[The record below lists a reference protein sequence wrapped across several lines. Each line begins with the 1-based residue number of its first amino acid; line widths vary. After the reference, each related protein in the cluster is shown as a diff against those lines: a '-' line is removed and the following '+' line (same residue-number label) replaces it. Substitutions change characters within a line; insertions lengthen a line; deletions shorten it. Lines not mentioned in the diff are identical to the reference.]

1 MIFGNGTLA
10 GRQPGM
16 MGFASGDQPRGIFD
30 ALQALRDLGAVSP
43 QSLPGSLNDTPAIP
57 GNRPGGVA
65 GISPA
70 SAEAPPMPVNGRR
83 GLFGRVQS
91 RAASVPLPANTSAD
105 GGVAPAMPAGP
116 SGFDYDGAMASML
129 PPPKK
134 KHGFGKTLLDIL
146 NIAAPALMAAGG
158 DTQGA
163 NAFLARQA
171 AQRDDLRRRQ
181 LDAQAQ
187 IAKWR
192 HDDWALKQ
200 GADLRASA
208 PFTIGRERLQY
219 DPETGQVSSLYKGD
233 ADFEDYADSQG
244 LEPGTPEYF
253 KAVEDYVLRG
263 NGPSAMDYDMQLD
276 DHRTNNRLR
285 VVGTQQAGRE
295 RVRSMPTYRDLHPA
309 PPRTSAPRSSR
320 SSGRPTATGP
330 NGQKVEWDGKAWVPV
345 Q

>member
-1 MIFGNGTLA
+1 MIFGNGMMTT
-10 GRQPGM
+10 RQPGL
-16 MGFASGDQPRGIFD
+16 MGIVPGDQQRGILD
-30 ALQALRDLGAVSP
+30 ALQALRGDGGMSP
-43 QSLPGSLNDTPAIP
+43 QSMFSNDEPAIP

-65 GISPA
+65 DISPA

-105 GGVAPAMPAGP
+105 GGVGPATPAGP
-116 SGFDYDGAMASML
+116 SGFDYEGAMASML
-129 PPPKK
+129 PQQKK

-146 NIAAPALMAAGG
+146 EIAAPALMAVGG

-163 NAFLARQA
+163 NAFIARQA
-171 AQRDDLRRRQ
+171 ALREDMRRRQ

-208 PFTIGRERLQY
+208 PFTIGRERLQF
-219 DPETGQVSSLYKGD
+219 DPSSGQVSSLYKGD
-233 ADFEDYADSQG
+233 ADFEDYAASQG

-253 KAVEDYVLRG
+253 QAVEDYVLRG
-263 NGPSAMDYDMQLD
+263 NGPSAMGYDMKLD
-276 DHRTNNRLR
+276 DYRTNNRLK
-285 VVGTQQAGRE
+285 VVGAQQKGRE

-309 PPRTSAPRSSR
+309 PPRTAAPRAPRQSA
-320 SSGRPTATGP
+320 RPTATGP